1 MCINDARLNKYQI
14 NIRVIRSTRI
24 TRTGN
29 VARMRTSISTYEEL
43 AGKREGKRQLRRTR
57 LRRGDNI
64 KMDLKQI
71 GEERMER
78 MSCLGWGRMVGKCEG
93 GNKL

>member
-1 MCINDARLNKYQI
+1 
-14 NIRVIRSTRI
+14 
-24 TRTGN
+24 
-29 VARMRTSISTYEEL
+29 MRTIISTYEDF